1 MKCTP
6 PVVPVVMSLVGIHQ
20 FSVPRS
26 GIFSLFSECGSNEVY
41 SSCVSCCYEAC
52 RNSPVFCP
60 EIWNILSIF
69 KMWF

>member
-1 MKCTP
+1 MKCTS
-6 PVVPVVMSLVGIHQ
+6 VVPAVMSLVGIPQ

-41 SSCVSCCYEAC
+41 TSCGSRYDESC

-60 EIWNILSIF
+60 EIWDILSIF
-69 KMWF
+69 RMWF